1 MLVGLGTAAPRLH
14 DGDLVDL
21 LLDCHRRIRRFAGL
35 ARQLGDG
42 HAAAHDDVRQ
52 TAESVRRYFTVG
64 LPLHVRDEEDSI
76 LPRLRGRNL
85 TIDRALAA
93 MAVEHE
99 EHQPGL
105 SQVIGSCGIIAD
117 STSSGQA
124 AARRALTACATALEA
139 AFTAHLA
146 AEEAIILPGIRR
158 LLDAEQQ
165 AAILAELRARRLPAR
180 A

>member
-35 ARQLGDG
+35 ARQLGEDR
-42 HAAAHDDVRQ
+42 AAAPDDVRQ

-105 SQVIGSCGIIAD
+105 AQVIATCGAIAESRGS
-117 STSSGQA
+117 QP
-124 AARRALTACATALEA
+124 AARRALTASAAVLET

-165 AAILAELRARRLPAR
+165 AAILAEFRARRLPRPA
-180 A
+180 